1 VLKLKILMLVA
12 TVFFM
17 LAAYT
22 RTCRA
27 DDPVINVL
35 CYHRFQE
42 TGGKSKDSYWINQE
56 RFESHLLYLKENGY
70 NVVPMKRYVDF
81 IEGREKDMPEKS
93 VIITIDDGYQSVYE
107 YAYPLLKKYGYS
119 AVVYL
124 YSVFFPGGKNALSTE
139 DVKIMMADGFE
150 FGSHSYT
157 HPYLTQRKNHPDDQ
171 EYLKMLRH
179 EIIDSKKY
187 LEKKTGV
194 KVETLAYPYG
204 LYSGVITEIIKEA
217 GYKAAFSVVPSYNT
231 ADTDRYMLKRT
242 MLYSSDKAEKLI
254 KILEKKPLKLSE
266 MSPADGEIIAETPLK
281 VTAMLVEDSLL
292 NTATIKFK
300 MGNVELKDSV
310 YDPAIRTVV
319 YEYTT
324 KPLGKGVHVA
334 SVVADGKNGGR
345 YEYSWMFVIGPVVAR
360 ELLDGK

>member
-1 VLKLKILMLVA
+1 MSRLFKLSISLIILALFTVA
-12 TVFFM
+12 LF
-17 LAAYT
+17 AEEK
-22 RTCRA
+22 A
-27 DDPVINVL
+27 DQTINVL
-35 CYHRFQE
+35 CYHRFQK
-42 TGGKSKDSYWINQE
+42 TGGKSADSYWISPE

-70 NVVPMKRYVDF
+70 NVVPMKRYVEF
-81 IEGREKDMPEKS
+81 IEGKEKDMPEKS
-93 VIITIDDGYQSVYE
+93 VIITIDDGYKSVYE

-124 YSVFFPGGKNALSTE
+124 YSVFFPGGKSALSVE
-139 DVKIMMADGFE
+139 NVKEMMADGFE
-150 FGSHSYT
+150 FGSHTYT
-157 HPYLTQRKNHPDDQ
+157 HPYLTQRKNYPEDP

-187 LEKKTGV
+187 LEKKLGAAV
-194 KVETLAYPYG
+194 DTLAYPYG
-204 LYSGVITEIIKEA
+204 LYSTVITDIIKEA

-242 MLYSSDKAEKLI
+242 MLYSSDKAEKLK

-266 MSPADGEIIAETPLK
+266 MSPFDGEIISETPMKIKAVL
-281 VTAMLVEDSLL
+281 AEDSLL

-310 YDPAIRTVV
+310 YDPALRLVT
-319 YEYTT
+319 YEYTV

-334 SVVADGKNGGR
+334 SVVAEGKEGGA
-345 YEYSWMFVIGPVVAR
+345 YEYSWMFVIGPQVK
-360 ELLDGK
+360 EKP